1 MVGKVEIVVASAVGA
16 VVVME
21 ALVVVKALVKSLVVV
36 ESPLVVVVVVS
47 RMACLNSSMEM
58 FSALFATAAVG
69 VVAVGDAAVVVV
81 GVVTIAVYAKGVPPP
96 LMRRRVDFF
105 ALQRSSWMFC
115 CALYNCSS
123 NNLILCFMDL
133 LAAFDF
139 FLVPVRFLEFPSFP
153 NSRGLC
159 FFPP

>member
-1 MVGKVEIVVASAVGA
+1 MVGKVEIVVASAVVASVVVGA

-36 ESPLVVVVVVS
+36 ESLLVVVVVAVVS

-69 VVAVGDAAVVVV
+69 VVAVGDAAVV

-133 LAAFDF
+133 L
-139 FLVPVRFLEFPSFP
+139 SC
-153 NSRGLC
+153 SI
-159 FFPP
+159 